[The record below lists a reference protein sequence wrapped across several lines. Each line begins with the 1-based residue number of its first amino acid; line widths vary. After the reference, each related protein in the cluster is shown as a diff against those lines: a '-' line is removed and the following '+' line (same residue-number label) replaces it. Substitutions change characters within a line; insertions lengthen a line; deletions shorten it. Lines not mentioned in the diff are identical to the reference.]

1 MPARRSAL
9 VYHNELLPYSAT
21 FIRTQAAAIKAFD
34 MGFAGLFPS
43 RQASLDLRLDFGPIL
58 FSRNHSPF
66 SRIARNV
73 FMRTGW
79 GGHTFLR
86 ELEAKNPALMHAH
99 FALDASIAL
108 EIATELGIPLI
119 TSLHGY
125 DVTIHDEVLSRSPEG
140 KIYLKRRERLWDRC
154 SHFFCSCDY
163 IRARAIERGFPATK
177 LETLYSGHNLGNF
190 NLPPVDRNTNLI
202 VYVGRLVEK
211 KGCSYLIRAAH
222 LASRQCPDLE
232 VAIIGDGPLRSE
244 LEALVKNLGVRCTF
258 LGTLSTPDPGN
269 SVLDWLNRA
278 RVFCM
283 PSVTGS
289 DGNTEGQPAVF
300 VEAHALGVP
309 AVSFD
314 TAGIGEVVLNGE
326 TGILVPERD
335 IAKLSDA
342 LVELLVNDALWRR
355 FSDRARTWVAERF
368 DIRNL
373 NIQLENAYRRVLL
386 R

>member
-1 MPARRSAL
+1 MPTRDSVV

-21 FIRTQAAAIKAFD
+21 FIRTQAAAVKAFE
-34 MGFAGLFPS
+34 MGFAGLFPT
-43 RQASLDLRLDFGPIL
+43 RQTSLDLRLDFGPIL
-58 FSRNHSPF
+58 FSRDHRTT
-66 SRIARNV
+66 SRIARNL

-79 GGHTFLR
+79 GGKKFLK
-86 ELEAKNPALMHAH
+86 ELEACHPALIHAH

-108 EIATELGIPLI
+108 EVATDLGIPLI
-119 TSLHGY
+119 TTLHGY
-125 DVTIHDEVLSRSPEG
+125 DVTIHDEILSRSLEG
-140 KIYLKRRERLWDRC
+140 RIYLGRRERLWERC
-154 SHFFCSCDY
+154 SHFFSSCDY
-163 IRARAIERGFPATK
+163 IRERALKRGFPASK

-190 NLPPVDRNTNLI
+190 DLPPVPRNRNLI

-232 VAIIGDGPLRSE
+232 VAIIGDGPLKSE
-244 LEALVKNLGVRCTF
+244 LESLVKELGVRCTF
-258 LGTLSTPDPGN
+258 LGRLSTPEPGN
-269 SVLDWLNRA
+269 SVLDWLNKA

-283 PSVTGS
+283 PSVTAS

-314 TAGIGEVVLNGE
+314 TAGIGEAVLNGE

-335 IAKLSDA
+335 ISRLADA
-342 LVELLVNDALWRR
+342 LLEMLTNDALWKR
-355 FSDRARTWVAERF
+355 FSERARTWVAERF

-373 NIQLENAYRRVLL
+373 NLQLENAYHRVLS